1 MRLHFVCFLVALIV
15 VANTRTLQGQA
26 PDVSPSHDPK
36 VLRVWGA
43 KSGELLRALNRLE
56 AGYRALNPDTH
67 FDNQLRG
74 NDSALG
80 GLYVGAADLVLM
92 TREPSYIE
100 LDGYQQMIHGQT
112 PLQIAMMRGGPN
124 AHGPASPL
132 VLVVNSANP
141 LVSVDLAK
149 LKAIFTASHG
159 SGLPV
164 AGLWHDLGV
173 KGRQAQRPI
182 HLYGFDTESD
192 DAVTFAVAAL
202 GNHPRWACNYK
213 AAPDTPN
220 AANRIFQEVQ
230 HDADGLGLT
239 TLDAVGSNVKVLEI
253 AASGGAVGPTPEALG
268 SGNYVLERTVFA
280 LARKTSEGNAE
291 PAVRSFLAFVLST
304 QGRAILRSDGTFISL
319 GGSATKAAR
328 EALQ

>member
-1 MRLHFVCFLVALIV
+1 MRLHFVCFVVTLVV
-15 VANTRTLQGQA
+15 VANTSTLQGQA
-26 PDVSPSHDPK
+26 PGASSSHDPK

-43 KSGELLRALNRLE
+43 RSSELLRALSHLE
-56 AGYRALNPDTH
+56 AGYSAINPDAH

-80 GLYVGAADLVLM
+80 GLYVGAADLVFM
-92 TREPSYIE
+92 TREPSYVE
-100 LDGYQQMIHGQT
+100 LDGYQQMINGQT
-112 PLQIAMMRGGPN
+112 PLQIAVMRGGPT

-132 VLVVNSANP
+132 VLVVNIANP
-141 LVSVDLAK
+141 LASVDLAK

-164 AGLWHDLGV
+164 AGLWRDLGV
-173 KGRQAQRPI
+173 KGLQAQRPI
-182 HLYGFDTESD
+182 HLYGFDTDSD
-192 DAVTFAVAAL
+192 EAVTFAVAAL
-202 GNHPRWACNYK
+202 GNHPRWACDYK

-220 AANRIFQEVQ
+220 AASWIFQDVQ
-230 HDADGLGLT
+230 HDLNGLGLT

-268 SGNYVLERTVFA
+268 SGYYVLGRTIFA

-291 PAVRSFLAFVLST
+291 PGVRSFLAFVLST
-304 QGRAILRSDGTFISL
+304 EGQAILRSDGTFISL
-319 GGSATKAAR
+319 GDSATKAAG
-328 EALQ
+328 EALK